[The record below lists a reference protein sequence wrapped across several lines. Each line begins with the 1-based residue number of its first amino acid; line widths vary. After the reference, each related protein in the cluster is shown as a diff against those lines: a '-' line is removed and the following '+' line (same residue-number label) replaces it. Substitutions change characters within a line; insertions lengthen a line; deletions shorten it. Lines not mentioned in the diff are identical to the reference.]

1 MWGLSGTLAHIHSGW
16 SIPRFNNVCEF
27 KISHFFTLRLHS
39 VANASLVDRIFFIT
53 FTIT

>member
-16 SIPRFNNVCEF
+16 SIRRFNNVCGF
-27 KISHFFTLRLHS
+27 KISHFLRLYS
-39 VANASLVDRIFFIT
+39 QMRVLSIEFFFIT